1 MNRREYRELIEF
13 IQEYKSD
20 TGDLTQNIQ
29 VLQFKVDLSKKVVEL
44 FEKKDKKL
52 MGGKQPLSER
62 RTFLVFENEFDNYD
76 NAQLI
81 VGRIQNRRLGSG
93 FIGLQENE
101 ARVERLQFP
110 ASFRAE
116 KYIMKVKENVVD
128 EFIELTGEAG
138 VSESDKELI
147 ATQLLL
153 EQQEKMIGF
162 RDQNRERALDM
173 SRESGSDQQIA
184 TKNKEFI
191 SYRRDE
197 YVEFDKAWKIK
208 GEIDNDSTS
217 YFKLNNIYLL
227 SESDREKSFA
237 LFDINKY
244 VQQAEKVVKD
254 YTEKVYGDRSY
265 LDSNDS
271 DLIAMELLY
280 EMASEM

>member
-1 MNRREYRELIEF
+1 MNKQEKDEIIKF
-13 IQEYKSD
+13 IQEYRKENIN
-20 TGDLTQNIQ
+20 LTTDIQ
-29 VLQFKVDLSKKVVEL
+29 VLQFKVDLAKKVDEIFRESQGKIGLPKVDL
-44 FEKKDKKL
+44 KKSFMVYEKD
-52 MGGKQPLSER
+52 
-62 RTFLVFENEFDNYD
+62 FDNYA
-76 NAQLI
+76 NAQLL
-81 VGRIQNRRLGSG
+81 VARIQNRRLGSG
-93 FIGLQENE
+93 FVSLQENE
-101 ARVERLQFP
+101 ARVERLEDP
-110 ASFRAE
+110 ESYSPK
-116 KYIMKVKENVVD
+116 KYIRKVKENVV
-128 EFIELTGEAG
+128 EEYLEATGEAG
-138 VSESDKELI
+138 VSENDKELM
-147 ATQLLL
+147 ASQLLQ
-153 EQQEKMIGF
+153 EQQDKMVGF

-208 GEIDNDSTS
+208 GEVDNDSTS

-227 SESDREKSFA
+227 AVSDREKSFA

-254 YTEKVYGDRSY
+254 YTEKVYGDRAY

-280 EMASEM
+280 EMANQM